1 MDSIM
6 HCLPSWIFLRIRQR
20 DKFTILKGSIS
31 HIDQTYVLIICI
43 HRINNFSAPE
53 AFEFWRQS
61 VFSPIAVGTM
71 KLPSTSTTS
80 LLPPSACQ
88 EMVTCAKIVSLFP
101 RVFKDKTQRV
111 QDRYPWWVQL
121 MSCKDQRLLVIER
134 AVGRKRKGEWS
145 WVGEIT
151 NLTNVKVS
159 WWTVNLY
166 YKWILRPCE
175 LLL

>member
-1 MDSIM
+1 MDSVM

-53 AFEFWRQS
+53 AFKFWRQS

-71 KLPSTSTTS
+71 KLPSTSTFLETTS
-80 LLPPSACQ
+80 LLPPSACR

-121 MSCKDQRLLVIER
+121 W
-134 AVGRKRKGEWS
+134 AVRIRGFSSLKEQLEGRGRGNGAE
-145 WVGEIT
+145 
-151 NLTNVKVS
+151 
-159 WWTVNLY
+159 
-166 YKWILRPCE
+166 
-175 LLL
+175 